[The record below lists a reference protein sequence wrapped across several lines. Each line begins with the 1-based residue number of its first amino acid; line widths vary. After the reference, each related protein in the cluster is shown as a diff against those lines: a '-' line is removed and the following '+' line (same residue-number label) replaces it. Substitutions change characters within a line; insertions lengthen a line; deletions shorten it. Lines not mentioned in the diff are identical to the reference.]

1 MNLAAAM
8 LIANEAL
15 QKMDEE
21 RTQFEIAAITLTEE
35 RDALKL
41 AKLELEEDGKV
52 LREVLKKGDT
62 RLLAQS
68 NTIREYQ
75 EDNQNL
81 RKKVAHQYESL
92 KEYKVLEHKLRTSIT
107 QLKDSQ
113 ETSKSQELESQVKC
127 LENELAAYKAK
138 LESVEREAK
147 VITFT
152 EEEIGEMLR
161 NLPDEVFQRVIHSV
175 TLPTVAISFEKI
187 PF

>member
-1 MNLAAAM
+1 MTTPELNKIIEHAALDLAV
-8 LIANEAL
+8 EVV
-15 QKMDEE
+15 
-21 RTQFEIAAITLTEE
+21 TLTKE

-41 AKLELEEDGKV
+41 AKLELEEGGKALTKV
-52 LREVLKKGDT
+52 LKQRHT

-68 NTIREYQ
+68 NTIREYR
-75 EDNQNL
+75 ENNQKL
-81 RKKVAHQYESL
+81 CEQVAVQAESL
-92 KEYKVLEHKLRTSIT
+92 KEHVELEHKLRTSIM
-107 QLKDSQ
+107 QLKGSQ
-113 ETSKSQELESQVKC
+113 DTSKFQELESQVKC

-147 VITFT
+147 VNAFT

-175 TLPTVAISFEKI
+175 TLPTVAISFEKM